1 MEMVF
6 IKSSFFQ
13 KRETKEKPPSF
24 IIYEKGVHKQKKTK
38 TSGKK
43 TRNVPTEESQKETTD
58 LNFKQLKTSANTK
71 HFRKRDD

>member
-1 MEMVF
+1 MVF

-13 KRETKEKPPSF
+13 KRETKRETTF
-24 IIYEKGVHKQKKTK
+24 IHYIYEKGVRKQKKTK

-43 TRNVPTEESQKETTD
+43 TRNVPTEESQKETTN